1 HGARNLDT
9 VPAAIEALPE
19 VAERVAGRVP
29 LLVDG
34 GILRGTDIV
43 KALAIGAKAIL
54 IGRSYAYGLSVAG
67 AEGVAR
73 VVAILREELETA
85 MALLGRASIS
95 AIDRTVLW

>member
-1 HGARNLDT
+1 MPSAGRFK
-9 VPAAIEALPE
+9 

-43 KALAIGAKAIL
+43 KALALGANAIL
-54 IGRSYAYGLSVAG
+54 IGRSYAYGLAVAG

-85 MALLGRASIS
+85 MALLGRASIG